1 MTIIIKG
8 IDTTRANLK
17 RIDRQLS
24 NMRKPMQKATN
35 LVAGVAQSNAPV
47 DTGKLKSSILP
58 SVSSSGRTTTGVVG
72 SRLGYAPFMELGTRP
87 HFPPV
92 SALEGWAS
100 RHGMNAFVVARTIAR
115 RGLKARRY
123 LQRALDDNRRRII
136 NIFVEAVNKIVRG

>member
-1 MTIIIKG
+1 MTIIIEG
-8 IDTTRANLK
+8 IDTTKANLK

-35 LVAGVAQSNAPV
+35 LVAGVAQNNAPV

-58 SVSSSGRTTTGVVG
+58 SVSSSGRTTTGIVG
-72 SRLGYAPFMELGTRP
+72 SSVVYAPFMELGTRP
-87 HFPPV
+87 HFPPI
-92 SALEGWAS
+92 SALQGWAS

-136 NIFVEAVNKIVRG
+136 NIFIEAVNKIVKE

>member
-1 MTIIIKG
+1 MTIIIEG
-8 IDTTRANLK
+8 IDTTKANLK

-35 LVAGVAQSNAPV
+35 LVAGVAQNNAPV

-58 SVSSSGRTTTGVVG
+58 SVSSSGSTTTGVVG
-72 SRLGYAPFMELGTRP
+72 SSVAWAPFMELGTRP
-87 HFPPV
+87 HFPPI
-92 SALEGWAS
+92 SALQGWAD

-136 NIFVEAVNKIVRG
+136 NIFIEAVNKIVKE

>member
-1 MTIIIKG
+1 MTIIIEG
-8 IDTTRANLK
+8 METTRANLK
-17 RIDRQLS
+17 RIDWQLS
-24 NMRKPMQKATN
+24 DMRGPMRKATN
-35 LVAGVAQSNAPV
+35 LVAGAAQSNAPV

-58 SVSSSGRTTTGVVG
+58 SVSSSGNTTTGIVG
-72 SRLGYAPFMELGTRP
+72 SSVAYAPFMELGTRP

-136 NIFVEAVNKIVRG
+136 AILRQEIRL